1 MNIKKI
7 TPSANGYPSLLSQIP
22 SPPKQLYCLGKH
34 LEELEGKPTIAIIG
48 SRNVSPY
55 GRHVTEEL
63 ASGLARNGLVI
74 VSGLAMGVDG
84 IAHHATVEAGGTAI
98 AVLPCGLDRIYPA
111 TNHNLAKSIL
121 AHGGTIVSEYPKNT
135 DPRREN
141 FVARNRIISGLSL
154 AVLITEAAER
164 SGSLHTANFA
174 LEQGREVLAVP
185 GNITSQT
192 SVGTNNLIKTG
203 ATPVTC
209 VEDVLQALKIEAL
222 DPSKKEIEAATE
234 EEHAIIILLK
244 KGIIDGDELL
254 ARSELKP
261 AIFNQTLTMMEITGK
276 VKPGGNG
283 TWLIL

>member
-7 TPSANGYPSLLSQIP
+7 TPSTIGYPPLLGQIP
-22 SPPKQLYCLGKH
+22 SPPKQLYYLGKP
-34 LEELEGKPTIAIIG
+34 LEELKNKLTIAIIG

-55 GRHVTEEL
+55 GRHVTEKL
-63 ASGLARNGLVI
+63 ASELARNGLVI

-84 IAHHATVEAGGTAI
+84 IAHNAAVGAGGTAI

-121 AHGGTIVSEYPKNT
+121 AHGGTLVSEYPANT

-192 SVGTNNLIKTG
+192 SIGTNNLIKTG
-203 ATPVTC
+203 ATPITC
-209 VEDVLQALKIEAL
+209 VEDVLQALKIEAIN
-222 DPSKKEIEAATE
+222 PKEKVIEAATE
-234 EEHAIIILLK
+234 DEHKIITLLK
-244 KGIIDGDELL
+244 EGITDGDELL
-254 ARSELKP
+254 TRSELKP

-276 VKPGGNG
+276 VKPAGNG
-283 TWLIL
+283 TWLLL

>member
-7 TPSANGYPSLLSQIP
+7 TPKSKAYPSLLSNIP
-22 SPPKQLYCLGKH
+22 SMPKQLYCLGKP
-34 LEELEGKPTIAIIG
+34 LEEFEGKPMIAVIG

-55 GRHVTEEL
+55 GRHVTEKL
-63 ASGLARNGLVI
+63 ASDLARNGLII

-84 IAHHATVEAGGTAI
+84 IAHRATIDAGGTAI

-111 TNHNLAKSIL
+111 TNHNLAKDIL
-121 AHGGTIVSEYPKNT
+121 NNGGTLVSEYPTNT
-135 DPRREN
+135 DPLRQN
-141 FVARNRIISGLSL
+141 FIARNRIISGLSL
-154 AVLITEAAER
+154 AVLITEAAEK

-174 LEQGREVLAVP
+174 LEQGREVMAVP

-209 VEDVLQALKIEAL
+209 IEDVLNALKIKVVSPKE
-222 DPSKKEIEAATE
+222 KEIQADTK

-244 KGIIDGDELL
+244 KGVADGDELL
-254 ARSELKP
+254 ARSELEP

-276 VKPGGNG
+276 VKPSGNG
-283 TWLIL
+283 SWLLL